1 MKVILSIFI
10 AFSFLFYSVGFQ
22 LFYQMQESANR
33 NEIHTSPHIRAT
45 QKITFSSAHY
55 FQLLDDKH
63 EFSFNGKRY
72 DVIAETTHGDSVEVT
87 CYHDTAEEEI
97 AELYNEFIHSFLKG
111 HTSSGKK
118 NVFAKLHVVD
128 YLAVASP
135 FYRYPIFSGCE
146 QMDIEHLPLLSNV
159 SIAIIVPPPQFFV

>member
-33 NEIHTSPHIRAT
+33 NEIQASLHIRAT
-45 QKITFSSAHY
+45 QKIIFSSATY
-55 FQLLDDKH
+55 LQLLEDKH

-72 DVIAETTHGDSVEVT
+72 DVITETTRGDSVEVT
-87 CYHDTAEEEI
+87 CYQDKAEEEI

-118 NVFAKLHVVD
+118 NVFVKLNIVD
-128 YLAVASP
+128 FLPVATTLY
-135 FYRYPIFSGCE
+135 FHPIFTGCE
-146 QMDIEHLPLLSNV
+146 LMDIEHLPLLPNV